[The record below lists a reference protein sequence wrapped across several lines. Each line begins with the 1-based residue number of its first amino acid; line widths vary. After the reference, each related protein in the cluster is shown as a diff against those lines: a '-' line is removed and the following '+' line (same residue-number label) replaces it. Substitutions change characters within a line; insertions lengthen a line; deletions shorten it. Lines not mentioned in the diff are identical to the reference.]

1 MFAPYLYRPPQ
12 CLYLHAVARDADTI
26 VGSANDALLSSA
38 DRFAQQNEAIFARE
52 AAALGHASAYPQ
64 QHAHT
69 QHQQQQ
75 QQQPS
80 LVISLNRTTSASLSS
95 ARASLHAIAAANG
108 KMPPPSAASGGLTRA
123 HSAPDAAVDAFDR
136 WACEVRMLWQTC
148 FLLSGE
154 SNVCCRSGM

>member
-1 MFAPYLYRPPQ
+1 MFAPCFFAQPPQ

-52 AAALGHASAYPQ
+52 AAALGHASAYSQ

-69 QHQQQQ
+69 QHQQQ

-108 KMPPPSAASGGLTRA
+108 KMPPPSSSGGLTRA
-123 HSAPDAAVDAFDR
+123 HSAPDAAVDAFDNDD
-136 WACEVRMLWQTC
+136 EVRC
-148 FLLSGE
+148 VCVEGE
-154 SNVCCRSGM
+154 VGSDEVGV